1 VSIEKYGRASLSRAL
16 RVATDV
22 AIEVGL
28 LLKRY
33 VEDPEL
39 MMVRDRA
46 DLEAEQLI
54 RESLMSAF
62 PTWGFRAEE
71 EPELNEMTVPGL
83 PFWLVDPNDGTSA
96 FLKGERG
103 ASISIALISNG
114 QPVLGVVYAY
124 AAPNGF
130 GDLFTWAE
138 EVSPLTRNGQEV
150 KVSWAKR
157 WGEATIFV
165 SNSADRIAAAY
176 QDVLAVE
183 GEQGCQYRVAPGVA
197 YRLALCAVGEG
208 EVAISLA
215 SPRDFDFAAGH
226 ALLKGAGGDLL
237 DEHGRSVT
245 YLHHKPA
252 RLGLAFGGDRIL
264 ARYAVTLDWTPTF
277 LAQKTPISTPFLKPQ
292 LVDLCR
298 DKVRLNALQG
308 AWWGWHWG
316 YRVSQ
321 NKIDS
326 SEDTLRESIRQRGGD
341 YTLVIEARSLCL
353 GERSYEDLP
362 RLQSFVQSLKR
373 DTGSVA
379 DSKEPLTQEDG
390 AVWGAQIGR
399 TGLSPHIISSFL
411 GWRGGE
417 ISHWQPDGDRLAEQ
431 LFSVIP
437 ALTTLLTSEK

>member
-1 VSIEKYGRASLSRAL
+1 MSIEKYGRASLSRAL

-252 RLGLAFGGDRIL
+252 RLGLAFGGDCTL
-264 ARYAVTLDWTPTF
+264 ARYAVNLDWSPTF
-277 LAQKTPISTPFLKPQ
+277 LAQKIPKTPPFLKPQ

-321 NKIDS
+321 NKLDS
-326 SEDTLRESIRQRGGD
+326 SEGTLRESIRQYGGD
-341 YTLVIEARSLCL
+341 SDLVIEARSLCL
-353 GERSYEDLP
+353 GERSYEDLT
-362 RLQSFVQSLKR
+362 RLQSFVQSIKKH
-373 DTGSVA
+373 TETVV
-379 DSKEPLTQEDG
+379 DSKEPYTQEEG
-390 AVWGAQIGR
+390 AVWGAQLGR
-399 TGLSPHIISSFL
+399 TRLDPKIISSFL
-411 GWRGGE
+411 GWRAGE
-417 ISHWQPDGDRLAEQ
+417 VSHWQPDGDRLAEQ

-437 ALTTLLTSEK
+437 KLVLILTSEK